1 MRCLVTD
8 TLVTS
13 ESLSGFSDLLP
24 MSRVVSR
31 RDRWP
36 DTDQLASV
44 AEGTSWLAVT
54 RCEDA
59 ATVAEMLQMA
69 QRTLAHGAT
78 PHNNIYGLVVHA
90 AECLPS
96 SLAADFPEAISGLLR
111 RPQPDDLLVLAADSL
126 RGRQVAIALPELL
139 PELNDRTQC
148 LPRCPQPRRF
158 PEIGPGRPE
167 ISIAVLRPAVR
178 RAARHLAASEE
189 LEKCLEAGLLLLWD
203 HPEESH
209 EISQTMEGHGNPR
222 TADYWHGIMHRREPD
237 ADNATWWFRKVGRHP
252 VLGQLGA
259 GLLNWMRQLQ
269 ATPAMIAVA
278 QGLLRS
284 DLSLDPFRLIELST
298 AALRRPGSDEDN
310 TARMVQYLEM
320 LVLLRFCVRP
330 QF

>member
-1 MRCLVTD
+1 MRCLVPD
-8 TLVTS
+8 IVVTS
-13 ESLSGFSDLLP
+13 EFLAGFSDLHP
-24 MSRVVSR
+24 ISRVTRR

-36 DTDQLASV
+36 DTDQLAGV

-69 QRTLAHGAT
+69 RRTLAHT
-78 PHNNIYGLVVHA
+78 PTPGDSMYGLVVHA

-96 SLAADFPEAISGLLR
+96 SLAADFPPEISGLLQ
-111 RPQPDDLLVLAADSL
+111 RPQPDDLLVLAADSP
-126 RGRQVAIALPELL
+126 RGRHVSVALPELL
-139 PELNDRTQC
+139 PELNYRTQC
-148 LPRCPQPRRF
+148 LPRCPHPRRF

-167 ISIAVLRPAVR
+167 IAISALRPAVR
-178 RAARHLAASEE
+178 RAARHLATSQE

-237 ADNATWWFRKVGRHP
+237 AGNATWWFRKVGRHP

-284 DLSLDPFRLIELST
+284 DQSLDPFRMIELST
-298 AALRRPGSDEDN
+298 AALRSPGGDEDN

-320 LVLLRFCVRP
+320 LLLLRFCLRP
-330 QF
+330 PS